1 MAYVDGEWLD
11 RAARQRRIDELTEE
25 NAILIKII
33 AGPNGTNYDIDK
45 LEANEKLL
53 VKLNRVHECE
63 FDLLRF
69 TYEYFSADLNPDN
82 ETNLIPAGQSIQNA
96 ADFHETLCALLD
108 DITCGNQTSN
118 VAWSVGRRHAKTA
131 YLSNSFL
138 SHQVV
143 YRHQKYIIE
152 ISETTDVAGDFIRF
166 TQQNLKFN
174 QKLRDD
180 FGPLLHPKPSMNE
193 VDNKYE
199 FITASGTKVEGK
211 GMGTQMRGLRHLTER
226 PGLFLLDDLESNAN
240 TNTPELRQ
248 KNLHWFRSEMLEAL
262 GFGGIAVYMG
272 TILGYDSLLN
282 HVINH
287 RKDFV
292 SKKFPAIL
300 SWSEREDLWEE
311 WRKIYNEDSKDAK
324 EKADAFYESN
334 KNEMDRGTEV
344 LWPQMYTYKYF
355 MEKRESMGARAF
367 NQEYLGNPVDEESQI
382 FNPEDFYYYAE
393 ADLDLTQCDL
403 FAAADFAMG
412 KEKGDYSSL
421 VSLAKKRDTGVCY
434 VIDTFIERVK
444 PDVFLKEIVKRTL
457 RFQYEGLAIE
467 AQQAQEWF
475 ADKLEEELQK
485 HGYPAHTRLA
495 KVKQKTRKAL
505 RIEALSPDIQAG
517 RIRFRKDHRLLLEML
532 EMYPNHNH
540 DDGPDALA
548 DAFKIAKEGNAVVRT
563 IAKRSR

>member
-11 RAARQRRIDELTEE
+11 RAARQRRINELTEE

-53 VKLNRVHECE
+53 DKLNRVHECE

-69 TYEYFSADLNPDN
+69 TYEYFSVDLNPDN
-82 ETNLIPAGQSIQNA
+82 ETNLIPSGQSIKNA
-96 ADFHETLCALLD
+96 AEFHETLCALLD

-199 FITASGTKVEGK
+199 FITSSGTKVEGK

-300 SWSEREDLWEE
+300 SWSEREDLWED

-324 EKADAFYESN
+324 QKADGFYEAN
-334 KNEMDRGTEV
+334 KDEMDRGTEV

-355 MEKRESMGARAF
+355 MEKRESMGTKAF

-382 FNPEDFYYYAE
+382 FKPEEFTYYTDNEISDKPIEYY
-393 ADLDLTQCDL
+393 CGV
-403 FAAADFAMG
+403 DFAMG
-412 KEKGDYSSL
+412 KEKGDYSAIITVGKSPN
-421 VSLAKKRDTGVCY
+421 GVFY
-434 VIDTFIERVK
+434 VVDTFLERVH
-444 PDVFLKEIVKRTL
+444 PDVLLNKVVEKALKY
-457 RFQYEGLAIE
+457 QYEAIAVE
-467 AQQAQEWF
+467 AQMAQEWF
-475 ADKLEEELQK
+475 ADKLSDELRAS
-485 HGYPAHTRLA
+485 GYPASTRL
-495 KVKQKTRKAL
+495 KQVKQRTRKAL
-505 RIEALSPDIQAG
+505 RIESLLPETQNG
-517 RIRFRKDHRLLLEML
+517 KIRFKREQRLLLEMF

-540 DDGPDALA
+540 DDGPDGLHLA
-548 DAFKIAKEGNAVVRT
+548 VTAVGKKKASIT
-563 IAKRSR
+563 TSAKRMR